1 MLLLSLNRKPYKASP
16 MTPSVLT
23 LGDLEK
29 SKSRSLGF
37 QSLLICAV
45 LLICVKLEHIHMTVV
60 LFIGFMYTLSL
71 IGFMY
76 NLPLRSS
83 VYLWHSAICFG
94 AQKQKHVQLG
104 VIATEKQL
112 AEYMHMYNSAK
123 QLQFRQCIIQCNFIV
138 NLATS
143 VIAVDVVE
151 YTQTSSHLIL
161 SYTAGNC
168 GERRPNSSYS
178 PGPQIFS

>member
-1 MLLLSLNRKPYKASP
+1 

-94 AQKQKHVQLG
+94 AQKQKHV
-104 VIATEKQL
+104 
-112 AEYMHMYNSAK
+112 
-123 QLQFRQCIIQCNFIV
+123 
-138 NLATS
+138 
-143 VIAVDVVE
+143 
-151 YTQTSSHLIL
+151 
-161 SYTAGNC
+161 
-168 GERRPNSSYS
+168 
-178 PGPQIFS
+178 